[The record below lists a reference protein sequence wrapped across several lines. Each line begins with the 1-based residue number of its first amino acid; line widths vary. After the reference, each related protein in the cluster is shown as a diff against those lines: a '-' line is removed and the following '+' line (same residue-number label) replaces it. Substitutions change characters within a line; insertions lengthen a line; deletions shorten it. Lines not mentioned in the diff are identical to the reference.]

1 MTPDKRQ
8 AKRKRVLKG
17 ARILIPSLGISVDCA
32 VRDLSEAGA
41 CLVLTAPVAI
51 ADNFEL
57 ALYDGA
63 IRQCSVVWR
72 TPRRLG
78 VSFQL
83 VAHPAPSQPGHGST

>member
-1 MTPDKRQ
+1 MTLDKRQ

-32 VRDLSEAGA
+32 VRDLSETGA
-41 CLVLTAPVAI
+41 CLVLTTPVAI
-51 ADNFEL
+51 TDNFEL

-83 VAHPAPSQPGHGST
+83 VAQPASSQPGRNSA

>member
-1 MTPDKRQ
+1 
-8 AKRKRVLKG
+8 VLKG

-32 VRDLSEAGA
+32 VRDLSETGA
-41 CLVLTAPVAI
+41 CLVLTAPVAVT
-51 ADNFEL
+51 DNFEL

-63 IRQCSVVWR
+63 IRQCRVIWR

-83 VAHPAPSQPGHGST
+83 VAGSAPPQASHGCV